1 LTLSSGDAAPGGS
14 SILAA
19 VLGIHEMVV
28 LIMVLVAG
36 IGYLIERFA
45 PAPADSEAGDK
56 KSGTP
61 E

>member
-1 LTLSSGDAAPGGS
+1 
-14 SILAA
+14 
-19 VLGIHEMVV
+19 MVV

-45 PAPADSEAGDK
+45 PAPADSDSGEK
-56 KSGTP
+56 SSGTS

>member
-1 LTLSSGDAAPGGS
+1 MTSGSGAAAPEVN

-19 VLGIHEMVV
+19 VLGIHETVV

-45 PAPADSEAGDK
+45 PAPADSEAGEK